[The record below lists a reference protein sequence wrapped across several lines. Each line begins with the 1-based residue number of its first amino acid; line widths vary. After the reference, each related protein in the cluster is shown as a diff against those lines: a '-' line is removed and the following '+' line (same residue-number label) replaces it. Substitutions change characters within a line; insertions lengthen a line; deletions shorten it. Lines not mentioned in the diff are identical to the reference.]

1 MISDNVTSVH
11 VISLNPYK
19 VVICWLTGNINRI
32 LIVGKNVFHYVKK
45 IDYFEDLKRN
55 KNAKAEPPGEKK

>member
-1 MISDNVTSVH
+1 MISDNVTSLH
-11 VISLNPYK
+11 VI
-19 VVICWLTGNINRI
+19 ICWLTGNITRI

-45 IDYFEDLKRN
+45 YFEDLKRN